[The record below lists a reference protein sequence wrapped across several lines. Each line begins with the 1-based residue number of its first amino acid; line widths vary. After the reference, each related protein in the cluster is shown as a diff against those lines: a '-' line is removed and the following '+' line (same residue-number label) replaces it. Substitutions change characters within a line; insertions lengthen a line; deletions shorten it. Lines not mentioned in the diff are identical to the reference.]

1 MEKDVYEQ
9 VQFTYRNCNKCICIH
24 VFHHLVWKIIFLYML
39 TYIHVNCIYFYPSIW
54 YIRVLQEPRP
64 ILFEIKKA
72 WSRFLL
78 ETFKYQIHVSIF
90 NVFNFVYMYNAK
102 EDTCIST
109 VSQHLIAV
117 VLSEMRNNRN

>member
-1 MEKDVYEQ
+1 MHPCVSSFSVEDYIFVHVDVHTCKLYCK
-9 VQFTYRNCNKCICIH
+9 VLKFDFVVLVHILLSI
-24 VFHHLVWKIIFLYML
+24 HLVYQI
-39 TYIHVNCIYFYPSIW
+39 
-54 YIRVLQEPRP
+54 LQEPRP